1 MTDRHKRSY
10 QEFEPIRANM
20 VEVLPPST
28 QQKEKEHSANGAN
41 ILYYTFISVFAS
53 SLTFLGGP
61 TMPLVAN

>member
-1 MTDRHKRSY
+1 
-10 QEFEPIRANM
+10 M

-41 ILYYTFISVFAS
+41 ILYYTFISVFAN
-53 SLTFLGGP
+53 SLPFLGGP